1 MDGSI
6 IAIIITT
13 HIPTNDPA
21 TPSQVCP
28 GIRIQ
33 AIDIVQPPGII
44 MPPVADIEVQQTT
57 VTAALTPNRRP
68 QTARKAGCEM
78 RSEGMREIYCE
89 AMSLRLMQTPFQQR
103 RSVGQYQW
111 QPFSFGCFESWRC
124 CTPVPRS
131 SE

>member
-57 VTAALTPNRRP
+57 VTAALTPNRRL

-89 AMSLRLMQTPFQQR
+89 AMSLRPDADAFPAAPLGWPI
-103 RSVGQYQW
+103 SVAALL
-111 QPFSFGCFESWRC
+111 FRLFRILALLHACS
-124 CTPVPRS
+124 
-131 SE
+131 